1 MTKLHLQAAALVILA
16 LLAGA
21 ILLLIAYVF
30 AAGVEH
36 ATPDGKVPIAD
47 AGFFAALLL
56 SFREVCA
63 MINRLW
69 DSAERSELTAAVSNS
84 VPTASPNPPTEQPGT
99 QP

>member
-16 LLAGA
+16 LLAASVLILIGYVFSGA
-21 ILLLIAYVF
+21 IS
-30 AAGVEH
+30 H
-36 ATPDGKVPIAD
+36 MSPDGKVPLAD
-47 AGFFAALLL
+47 AGLFAALLL

-84 VPTASPNPPTEQPGT
+84 TPTAIPNPPVDGDPK
-99 QP
+99 

>member
-1 MTKLHLQAAALVILA
+1 MNKLHLQAAALVILA
-16 LLAGA
+16 ALASGVL
-21 ILLLIAYVF
+21 ILIAYVF
-30 AAGVEH
+30 SSGLAH

-84 VPTASPNPPTEQPGT
+84 TPTAIPNPPVEGDPK
-99 QP
+99 

>member
-1 MTKLHLQAAALVILA
+1 MTKLHLQMAALIILA

-21 ILLLIAYVF
+21 ILMLIGYVF
-30 AAGVEH
+30 ASGLEH

-69 DSAERSELTAAVSNS
+69 DSAERSELTQAVSNS
-84 VPTASPNPPTEQPGT
+84 MPTQTPNPPVEGN
-99 QP
+99 